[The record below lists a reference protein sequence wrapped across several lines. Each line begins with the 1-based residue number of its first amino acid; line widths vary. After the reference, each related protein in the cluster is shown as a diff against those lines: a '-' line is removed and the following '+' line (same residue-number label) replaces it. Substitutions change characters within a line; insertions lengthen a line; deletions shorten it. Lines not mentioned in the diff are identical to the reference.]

1 MKGSERVYFGLFVRV
16 TPMSSTPAKSGRPA
30 YDSRRLQRIFDRR
43 AATFDEVAF
52 LPREIAQRMRE
63 RLDYIK
69 VSPAA
74 VLDAGC
80 GAGDDLPGLR
90 ERFPEAPVFGTD
102 LSHAMLTRALAHDAG
117 DTSWRR
123 FLPASIGKAL
133 GARGPRFAQADFS
146 ALPFSPGAFE
156 FIWSNLALHWHSRP
170 DLVFPEWQRVLKV
183 GGLLMFST
191 LGPDTLKELRGAYAE
206 VEAAHGVPSAKHVID
221 FVDMHDLGDMLVE
234 SGFEIPVMDQETL
247 TITYQSP
254 QSLLADVRRWGAYPF
269 EREAAA
275 YPGMGAGPVSR
286 RLYKALLAALEAR
299 RRADGTLA
307 LTFEVIYGHAWKAVP
322 RMTAEGHGIVRLEDI
337 GRGPSKNR

>member
-1 MKGSERVYFGLFVRV
+1 
-16 TPMSSTPAKSGRPA
+16 MSPTSAQSGRPA
-30 YDSRRLQRIFDRR
+30 YDSRRLRRIFDRR

-63 RLDYIK
+63 RLDFIK
-69 VSPAA
+69 VAPTS

-80 GAGDDLPGLR
+80 GAGEDIPALR

-102 LSHAMLTRALAHDAG
+102 LSHGMLSRALRHDAG

-123 FLPASIGKAL
+123 FLPASLGKAL

-146 ALPFSPGAFE
+146 ALPFAAGAFE

-183 GGLLMFST
+183 NGLLMFST

-206 VEAAHGVPSAKHVID
+206 IEAAHGIASRKHVID

-234 SGFEIPVMDQETL
+234 AGFEIPVMDQETL
-247 TITYQSP
+247 TITYKSP
-254 QSLLADVRRWGAYPF
+254 ESLLADVRRWGAYPF
-269 EREAAA
+269 ERDAHD
-275 YPGMGAGPVSR
+275 GAFAR
-286 RLYKALLAALEAR
+286 RLHKALLAALETR
-299 RRADGTLA
+299 RRADGTIA
-307 LTFEVIYGHAWKAVP
+307 LSFEVIYGHAWKAVP
-322 RMTAEGHGIVRLEDI
+322 RTTAEGHGIVRLEDI
-337 GRGPSKNR
+337 GRGPGKRG

>member
-1 MKGSERVYFGLFVRV
+1 MTVSPTE
-16 TPMSSTPAKSGRPA
+16 TGRPA
-30 YDSRRLQRIFDRR
+30 YDSRRLRKIFDRR
-43 AATFDEVAF
+43 AATFNDVAF

-69 VSPAA
+69 VNPTQ

-80 GAGDDLPGLR
+80 GAGDDLPALR

-102 LSHAMLTRALAHDAG
+102 LSRAMLARAVQHDAT

-123 FLPASIGKAL
+123 FLPASLGKAL
-133 GARGPRFAQADFS
+133 GSRGPRFAQADFS
-146 ALPFSPGAFE
+146 ALPFAAGAFE

-183 GGLLMFST
+183 NGLLMFST

-206 VEAAHGVPSAKHVID
+206 IEAAHGVNTHKHVID

-247 TITYQSP
+247 TITYKSP
-254 QSLLADVRRWGAYPF
+254 ESLLADVRRWGAYPF
-269 EREAAA
+269 RREAS
-275 YPGMGAGPVSR
+275 PGVASR
-286 RLYKALLAALEAR
+286 RMQKALLAALEAR
-299 RRADGTLA
+299 RRADGTIP

-322 RMTAEGHGIVRLEDI
+322 RMTPEGHGIVRIEDI
-337 GRGPSKNR
+337 GRGRQGNR

>member
-1 MKGSERVYFGLFVRV
+1 VSPTE
-16 TPMSSTPAKSGRPA
+16 TGRPA
-30 YDSRRLQRIFDRR
+30 YDSRRLRKIFDRR
-43 AATFDEVAF
+43 AATFNDVAF

-69 VSPAA
+69 VNPAQ

-80 GAGDDLPGLR
+80 GAGDDLPALR

-102 LSHAMLTRALAHDAG
+102 LSRAMLARAVQYYAT

-123 FLPASIGKAL
+123 FLPASLGKAL
-133 GARGPRFAQADFS
+133 GSRGPRFAQADFS
-146 ALPFSPGAFE
+146 ALPFAAGAFE

-183 GGLLMFST
+183 NGLLMFST

-206 VEAAHGVPSAKHVID
+206 IEAAHGVNTHKHVID

-247 TITYQSP
+247 TITYKSP
-254 QSLLADVRRWGAYPF
+254 ESLLADVRRWGAYPF
-269 EREAAA
+269 RREAS
-275 YPGMGAGPVSR
+275 PGVASR
-286 RLYKALLAALEAR
+286 RMQKALLAALEAR
-299 RRADGTLA
+299 RRADGTIP

-322 RMTAEGHGIVRLEDI
+322 RMTPEGHGIVRIEDI
-337 GRGPSKNR
+337 GRGRQGNR

>member
-1 MKGSERVYFGLFVRV
+1 M
-16 TPMSSTPAKSGRPA
+16 PPTPAQSSRPA

-43 AATFDEVAF
+43 AATFDDVAF

-63 RLDYIK
+63 RLEYIK
-69 VSPAA
+69 VSPAS

-80 GAGDDLPGLR
+80 GMGDDLPGLR

-102 LSHAMLTRALAHDAG
+102 LSHAMLSRALHHDAG

-146 ALPFSPGAFE
+146 ALPFAAGAFE
-156 FIWSNLALHWHSRP
+156 FLWSNLALHWHSRP

-206 VEAAHGVPSAKHVID
+206 VEAAYGVPSAKHVID

-234 SGFEIPVMDQETL
+234 SGFEIPVMDQETI
-247 TITYQSP
+247 TITYKSP

-269 EREAAA
+269 RREGDAHAAA
-275 YPGMGAGPVSR
+275 AVPVHSR
-286 RLYKALLAALEAR
+286 RLHKALLAALEAR